1 MVWLDLY
8 WWSVA
13 FGFLK
18 FSNPPLTLWVLSN
31 LLSNVEMFIPSFLY
45 ILDADI
51 TPKDPQM
58 GQGGLQDAPGA
69 V

>member
-1 MVWLDLY
+1 M
-8 WWSVA
+8 
-13 FGFLK
+13 FGLLK
-18 FSNPPLTLWVLSN
+18 YSNPPLTLWVLSN

-51 TPKDPQM
+51 TPKDLQM
-58 GQGGLQDAPGA
+58 GQEGLQDAPGG